1 MKLRS
6 ILSTALLL
14 LWPMRMFSQ
23 GCAMCYSNAAG
34 ASQDGQ
40 RAIRHGVEVLLFPP
54 LGVMTMGVW
63 MAFRYARKRDREKN
77 SASGDLLPASPR
89 NASVSRRASRDTNYH
104 AP

>member
-77 SASGDLLPASPR
+77 SASGDLPASRR
-89 NASVSRRASRDTNYH
+89 NASVSRRASRGENYH